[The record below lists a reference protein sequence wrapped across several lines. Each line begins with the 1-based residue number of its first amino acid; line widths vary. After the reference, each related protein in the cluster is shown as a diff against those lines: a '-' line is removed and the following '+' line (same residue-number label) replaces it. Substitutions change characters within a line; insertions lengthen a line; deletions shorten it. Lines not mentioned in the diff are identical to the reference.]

1 MTPVASLEGMAA
13 ATLLASFSGPTV
25 PKWVLRR
32 VDEGLGGVCLFG
44 SNRLE
49 SADHTG
55 GVATALHAAR
65 PSLLVALDEEGGAVT
80 RLEATTGSSLPGNAA
95 LGAVDD
101 VGLTRQVAVA
111 LGELLSEV
119 GVDLDL
125 APCADVN
132 VDAANPVIG
141 VRSFGADPL
150 LVSRHVAAFV
160 EGLQSAG
167 IAACAKHFPGHGA
180 TTVDSHLALPRV
192 GVDADVLGWRELA
205 PFQAAI
211 DVGVAAV
218 MTAHLQVPALDP
230 EHPAT
235 VSHRILTGL
244 LRNQLAF
251 PGAIVTDAL
260 DMAGIGGPRLIPANV
275 VHCLAAG
282 ADLCC
287 LGPDAT
293 EELVAACVDAIV
305 GAVGSGALGEERLAD
320 AAGRVANLRPR
331 AGWRHR
337 VQDRIAL
344 GGTAVRRA
352 LRIQGSL
359 AAPLLGAHVVE
370 LRRAVMIAAGRV
382 PWGLA
387 GPLGELDPTSS
398 AERLDDRADVGAVL
412 ARAEGRPLVVVVR
425 DPQCDADTADLLA
438 ALVGVRPDA
447 VVVDMGWPADPPLVP
462 SLGARITTF
471 GPSRASGE
479 AVARLLVTPVDER
492 AEVRNVASITNVP
505 VERREGSRRG

>member
-65 PSLLVALDEEGGAVT
+65 PSLLMALDEEGGAVT
-80 RLEATTGSSLPGNAA
+80 RLEAATGSSLPGNAA

-260 DMAGIGGPRLIPANV
+260 DMAGIGGLLLIPANV

-282 ADLCC
+282 
-287 LGPDAT
+287 
-293 EELVAACVDAIV
+293 
-305 GAVGSGALGEERLAD
+305 

-337 VQDRIAL
+337 VQDRVAL
-344 GGTAVRRA
+344 GGTAARRA
-352 LRIQGSL
+352 LRIRGSL
-359 AAPLLGAHVVE
+359 VAPLLGAHVVE

-398 AERLDDRADVGAVL
+398 ADRLDDRADVGAVL

-425 DPQCDADTADLLA
+425 DPQCDADTAELLA
-438 ALVGVRPDA
+438 ALVGVRSDA

-492 AEVRNVASITNVP
+492 AEVRNVASMTNVP